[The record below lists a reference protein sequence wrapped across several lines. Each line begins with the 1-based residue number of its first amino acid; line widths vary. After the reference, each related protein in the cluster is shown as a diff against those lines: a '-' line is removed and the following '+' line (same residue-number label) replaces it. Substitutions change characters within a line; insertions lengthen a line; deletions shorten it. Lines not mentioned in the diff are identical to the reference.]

1 MVTPAPLRG
10 WDFSLG
16 DSIRDEAWRCFGS
29 PVHFSSHFSSSPF
42 RLVVD
47 VPRST
52 FRLTPSSVALYL
64 RATIHGSPSGF
75 QVQSLTDW
83 SFSFV
88 VMGWRRVVGARGEG
102 SGRRGPLGEKGVGGG
117 ARSAA
122 AHSSPPHVNS
132 ILPEQTPART
142 TPRFPPPRTCSSAPS
157 SPRFHSLL
165 QASAK

>member
-102 SGRRGPLGEKGVGGG
+102 SGRRGPLS
-117 ARSAA
+117 RRTF
-122 AHSSPPHVNS
+122 
-132 ILPEQTPART
+132 LPTSCQLH
-142 TPRFPPPRTCSSAPS
+142 PPRADTSEDNPTLSPAEDMLERTKLAQVPLTSSG
-157 SPRFHSLL
+157 FG
-165 QASAK
+165 